1 MKQLPESTTDRHC
14 LSGPFL
20 ITERAQSLVDDEDEL
35 LRWFNKPGNGRC
47 VGDDVVIPGTGLR
60 ALFWYDEAK
69 PNGQCFGVTI
79 YAAKSDPEDPRLPA
93 MQTAVAEQDDGRPT
107 NLIARNA
114 CAERVLRLLPKG
126 ASPLAGYHGGSTY
139 CIGVPVKD
147 VGAAFM
153 LGFSIGLHEVGTI
166 TSDAIGNELRV
177 VFRDALVAQ
186 GATPAPA
193 QLNRRPFRITEDG
206 FMVSGRRCFDVAV
219 AESLFDAEREQAER
233 ITNDRFEQY
242 LVQAESLGKI
252 DARKYEALVESFIEI
267 VVKSCCTTAD

>member
-20 ITERAQSLVDDEDEL
+20 ITERAQSL
-35 LRWFNKPGNGRC
+35 

-153 LGFSIGLHEVGTI
+153 LGFNMGPDEVGTI
-166 TSDAIGNELRV
+166 TSDKIGNELRV